1 LVGGQEAATALRL
14 LLLLLPATRDDDCPR
29 SERARDDGRAGS
41 PPNNIRFTNL
51 CFQWFLFRFFSFFFC
66 GSDFFFL
73 VIVNSRPYY
82 SDPQKL
88 DVLFDVV
95 LDLHL
100 IGFIMV

>member
-1 LVGGQEAATALRL
+1 MT
-14 LLLLLPATRDDDCPR
+14 T
-29 SERARDDGRAGS
+29 ARDRSARAMMAARVHPPTTYGS
-41 PPNNIRFTNL
+41 QI
-51 CFQWFLFRFFSFFFC
+51 CVFSGFSSDFSLFFFC